1 MRQRA
6 VARAM
11 EGREMADQM
20 PEYHHESARAYDD
33 RSAEVIAFVCAVLLG
48 AGIVALFLFIT
59 WLAYA
64 TN

>member
-1 MRQRA
+1 
-6 VARAM
+6 
-11 EGREMADQM
+11 MADQM
-20 PEYHHESARAYDD
+20 PEYHHESARAYDE
-33 RSAEVIAFVCAVLLG
+33 RGAEVIAFVCAVLLG